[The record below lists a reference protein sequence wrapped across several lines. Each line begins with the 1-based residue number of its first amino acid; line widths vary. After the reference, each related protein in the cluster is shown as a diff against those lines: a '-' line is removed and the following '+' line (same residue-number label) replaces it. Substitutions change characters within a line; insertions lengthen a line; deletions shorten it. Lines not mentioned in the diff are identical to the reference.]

1 MSTASRSAARRI
13 VIDRPGGYDRLRIE
27 HIELGARPRDHV
39 RIDVA
44 AIGVNYADCVARM
57 GLYESAKTYEG
68 WPLVPG
74 FELSGRVRESD
85 DPSLAVGT
93 PVVAVRRFG
102 AYASCVD
109 VPRHQVFAMPHAGGR
124 DASMDEAAG
133 LPVVHAT
140 AWYALHPLASIR
152 AGQTLLVHSGAGGV
166 GCAIV
171 QLAKKAGC
179 VTVAVVGRTDKI
191 EVAKSLGATH
201 VIDKSREDLWKR
213 AKELSPRGYDVV
225 LDANGAETLSRSY
238 DALRSPGR
246 LIVYGFH
253 TMLPRA
259 GESTTGRPSWR
270 RLATSWLRTPRFDPL
285 KLTGENKSVMGFNLS
300 YLFEERTI
308 LEEAMSAIWSG
319 LASGDLAPLPTRT
332 FPFDRVADAHRAI
345 ESGKTTG
352 KLVLTVTT

>member
-1 MSTASRSAARRI
+1 MSSARHV
-13 VIDRPGGYDRLRIE
+13 VIDRPGGYDRLRTE
-27 HIELGARPRDHV
+27 RVELPARPRDHV
-39 RIDVA
+39 RIDVE

-57 GLYESAKTYEG
+57 GLYESAKKYGG

-85 DPSLAVGT
+85 DPSLEVGAS
-93 PVVAVRRFG
+93 VVAVRRFG

-109 VPRHQVFAMPHAGGR
+109 VPRHQVFALPRAGDR
-124 DASMDEAAG
+124 DVTIEEAAG
-133 LPVVHAT
+133 LPVVYAT

-166 GCAIV
+166 GGAIL
-171 QLAKKAGC
+171 QLAKQAGC
-179 VTVAVVGRTDKI
+179 TTVAVVGRSDKI
-191 EVAKSLGATH
+191 AVAKTLGATH
-201 VIDKSREDLWKR
+201 VIDKSREDLWTR
-213 AKELSPRGYDVV
+213 ARELAPRGYDVV

-285 KLTGENKSVMGFNLS
+285 KLTGQNKSVMGFNLS
-300 YLFEERTI
+300 YLFEERAI
-308 LEEAMSAIWSG
+308 LEEAMSAIWTG
-319 LASGDLAPLPTRT
+319 LERGDLTPLPTRT
-332 FPFDRVADAHRAI
+332 FPFERVADAHRAI
-345 ESGKTTG
+345 ESGTTTG
-352 KLVLTVTT
+352 KLVLTVMT

>member
-1 MSTASRSAARRI
+1 M
-13 VIDRPGGYDRLRIE
+13 IDRPGGYDRLRIE
-27 HIELGARPRDHV
+27 RVTLGARPRDHV
-39 RIDVA
+39 RIDVD

-57 GLYESAKTYEG
+57 GLYESAKKYEG

-74 FELSGRVRESD
+74 FELSGRVRETD
-85 DPSLAVGT
+85 DASLAVGT

-109 VPRHQVFAMPHAGGR
+109 VPRHQVFALPRVGDR
-124 DASMDEAAG
+124 DVTMHEAAG
-133 LPVVHAT
+133 LPVVYAT
-140 AWYALHPLASIR
+140 AWYALHPLASVR
-152 AGQTLLVHSGAGGV
+152 PGQTLLVHSGAGGV
-166 GCAIV
+166 GGAIL
-171 QLAKKAGC
+171 QLGRQAGC
-179 VTVAVVGRTDKI
+179 ETIAVVGRTDKI
-191 EVAKSLGATH
+191 DVAKALGATH
-201 VIDKSREDLWKR
+201 VIDKSREDLWTR
-213 AKELSPRGYDVV
+213 AKELAPRGYDVV

-259 GESTTGRPSWR
+259 GESTTGKPTSGRPSWR

-308 LEEAMSAIWSG
+308 LEEAMSAIWRG
-319 LASGDLAPLPTRT
+319 LERGALAPLPTRT
-332 FPFDRVADAHRAI
+332 FAFDRVADAHRAI
-345 ESGKTTG
+345 ESGTTTG
-352 KLVLTVTT
+352 KLVLTVTS